1 MAMSGNHKVLLDTN
15 ILIDIFGGNRNMAEK
30 VNIYQKIYTSSIVL
44 GELYTGINRVSNKS
58 KQIKKLNEFLEWCT
72 ILEINQE
79 TAKYFGQLVAQ
90 LYKKGTPIP
99 TNDVW
104 IAASAMKYDLILMSG
119 DKHFKQIESLNLE
132 YIKN

>member
-1 MAMSGNHKVLLDTN
+1 MSGNHKVLLDTN

>member
-1 MAMSGNHKVLLDTN
+1 MSGNHKVLLDTN
-15 ILIDIFGGNRNMAEK
+15 ILIDIFGGNRNMTEK

>member
-15 ILIDIFGGNRNMAEK
+15 ILIDIFGGNRNMTEK